1 MSITTISGVPEGAKY
16 KARIVTK
23 DILGSNKS
31 VGKFKK
37 MTNCIVESTP
47 TTIPVLRTP
56 PTTEALRGPLLSD
69 GLSVST
75 TTTTTVLEEISST
88 DDISSLIVGGLT
100 TSPPTTLGPIEDAL
114 TKKSSVIVNNVIDTD
129 TKVAIEDVSAVQI
142 SNDEV
147 SLSIGLTCTIG
158 CDEEEV
164 QSNEFVTLT
173 NSSFLPTQVIQQ
185 ISNEPEAVIKGE
197 LDGVITIEASGFEP
211 DSYVEVYMFSQPT
224 FVGLLQ
230 TDSNGNLLGNL
241 PTPDLEPGIHTLQA
255 LGTSESGDSV
265 VSNVKVELI
274 DTDDVA
280 FTNEKGNDYV
290 AWDFDTDSNY
300 IEDKDYL
307 VQYYY
312 CLLYTSP
319 SPRD

>member
-1 MSITTISGVPEGAKY
+1 MSMNNRKSNVAAQFTVKVFVNNRKVTENTYVIPAGSSMSITTISGVPEGAKY

-37 MTNCIVESTP
+37 MPDCIIEPTP

-75 TTTTTVLEEISST
+75 TTTTTVLEELSST

-147 SLSIGLTCTIG
+147 SLSIGLTL
-158 CDEEEV
+158 
-164 QSNEFVTLT
+164 SL
-173 NSSFLPTQVIQQ
+173 
-185 ISNEPEAVIKGE
+185 
-197 LDGVITIEASGFEP
+197 
-211 DSYVEVYMFSQPT
+211 
-224 FVGLLQ
+224 
-230 TDSNGNLLGNL
+230 
-241 PTPDLEPGIHTLQA
+241 IH
-255 LGTSESGDSV
+255 
-265 VSNVKVELI
+265 I
-274 DTDDVA
+274 
-280 FTNEKGNDYV
+280 
-290 AWDFDTDSNY
+290 
-300 IEDKDYL
+300 
-307 VQYYY
+307 
-312 CLLYTSP
+312 
-319 SPRD
+319 